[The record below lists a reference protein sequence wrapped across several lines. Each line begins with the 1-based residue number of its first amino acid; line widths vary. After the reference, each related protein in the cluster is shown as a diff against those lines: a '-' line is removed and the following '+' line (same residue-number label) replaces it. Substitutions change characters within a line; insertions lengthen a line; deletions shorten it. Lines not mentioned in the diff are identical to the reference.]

1 MKIFVDEHIPL
12 MTVQALRM
20 TSVIF
25 VAPQM
30 KECKMMRYGRWCSGK
45 GTC

>member
-12 MTVQALRM
+12 MTVQALRLMAM

-25 VAPQM
+25 VAPQS
-30 KECKMMRYGRWCSGK
+30 KGCKMTSCGR
-45 GTC
+45 